1 LQQSVPSFSSLCQL
15 SLRFA
20 AAKVARLT
28 ETNEGG
34 HLFQVI
40 SLGLVLATHARRSS
54 RAIGSGNE
62 IQMNDRE

>member
-1 LQQSVPSFSSLCQL
+1 
-15 SLRFA
+15 
-20 AAKVARLT
+20 VARLT
-28 ETNEGG
+28 EANEGG